1 MEKMN
6 VNNKIG
12 VKARNHIRSKQVL
25 FKMTPCCLAISA
37 IFAQQAYA
45 ETVTQTAEV
54 SENATQKPV
63 AQLQKIVVTAT
74 RTPKNIAEIAG
85 TVQSIDQKKLSSKL
99 RRVVKLLIF
108 LLNLYHL
115 LHQVVEQQVI
125 MVRQCVDETY

>member
-1 MEKMN
+1 MN

-12 VKARNHIRSKQVL
+12 VKSRNHIRSKQVL

-63 AQLQKIVVTAT
+63 TQLQKIVVTAT
-74 RTPKNIAEIAG
+74 RTPKILQRLQ
-85 TVQSIDQKKLSSKL
+85 VQFNLLIRNKLSSKL

>member
-1 MEKMN
+1 
-6 VNNKIG
+6 
-12 VKARNHIRSKQVL
+12 
-25 FKMTPCCLAISA
+25 MTPCCLAISA

-63 AQLQKIVVTAT
+63 TQLQKIVVTAT
-74 RTPKNIAEIAG
+74 RTPKILQRLQ
-85 TVQSIDQKKLSSKL
+85 VQFNLLIRNKLSSKL
-99 RRVVKLLIF
+99 RRVVKLPTF
-108 LLNLYHL
+108 LHNLYHL

>member
-1 MEKMN
+1 MN

-63 AQLQKIVVTAT
+63 TQLQKKDCSNCDSYTKKYC
-74 RTPKNIAEIAG
+74 RDCRYS
-85 TVQSIDQKKLSSKL
+85 SI
-99 RRVVKLLIF
+99 
-108 LLNLYHL
+108 Y
-115 LHQVVEQQVI
+115 
-125 MVRQCVDETY
+125 

>member
-1 MEKMN
+1 
-6 VNNKIG
+6 
-12 VKARNHIRSKQVL
+12 
-25 FKMTPCCLAISA
+25 MTPCCLAISA

-63 AQLQKIVVTAT
+63 TQLQKIVVTAT
-74 RTPKNIAEIAG
+74 RTPKILQRLQ
-85 TVQSIDQKKLSSKL
+85 VQFNLLIKNKLSSKL